1 MRFSLVACLVVALA
15 VALGA
20 QARPQAPAARVID
33 RTVVCAA
40 ALNGGIREI
49 QIRTQSGAVK
59 RGSRWDKPALA
70 MVTTGN
76 TGSAANALYD
86 AVAWAVAGV
95 PTGEAMLIQTMVDYP
110 YPVNA
115 WGTLAMSNRCKVSR
129 ARLAL
134 SPSGLR
140 GAPVGPLGETYD
152 CTTSRSFLVRI
163 RGLLTA
169 DSTLSTRRGNLATTT
184 PLREAQVVVA
194 TATGKRLVYA
204 SVAASGKAR
213 LFTAPSCI
221 PD

>member
-20 QARPQAPAARVID
+20 QASPQAPAARVID

-49 QIRTQSGAVK
+49 QIRAQSGAVK

-70 MVTTGN
+70 MVTTGS

-95 PTGEAMLIQTMVDYP
+95 PTGEAMLIQTMVGYP

-115 WGTLAMSNRCKVSR
+115 W
-129 ARLAL
+129 
-134 SPSGLR
+134 
-140 GAPVGPLGETYD
+140 
-152 CTTSRSFLVRI
+152 
-163 RGLLTA
+163 
-169 DSTLSTRRGNLATTT
+169 
-184 PLREAQVVVA
+184 
-194 TATGKRLVYA
+194 
-204 SVAASGKAR
+204 
-213 LFTAPSCI
+213 
-221 PD
+221 